1 MKLNVSISP
10 HVRSRQSTTTIMLDV
25 IIALLP
31 SVVVGVWVF
40 GPRAFAITM
49 LSVASCV
56 ASEYLYEK
64 ILHKPI
70 TVTDLSAV
78 VTGLILAVNLYST
91 APWWLPILGG
101 AFAIIV
107 VKMLYGGIGQNF
119 MNPAL
124 AARCFLL
131 LSFSRIM
138 TDYPKIDGVSSAT
151 PLTLIKQDPTATV
164 PLSDLLLGTHSG
176 TIGETSAI
184 AIIIGAVYLCARGI
198 IKPREPLSVIIS
210 TGVFVTFFSLIQGRP
225 VTFDFLMVHMLG
237 GGMLLGAVFMASDYA
252 TTPVTPW
259 GQVIFGCCVGFI
271 TALIRCVGG
280 GVEGMSYAI
289 IISNLLTPFIEKLT
303 LPRPF
308 GVKKERKEREA
319 K

>member
-1 MKLNVSISP
+1 MKLNVSIAP
-10 HVRSRQSTTTIMLDV
+10 HIRSRQTTATVMLDV

-31 SVVVGVWVF
+31 SIIVGIWMF
-40 GPRAFAITM
+40 GARAFAITM
-49 LSVASCV
+49 LSVTSCV

-64 ILHKPI
+64 ILRKP
-70 TVTDLSAV
+70 VTIKDLSAV

-107 VKMLYGGIGQNF
+107 VKMLYGGLGQNF

-131 LSFSRIM
+131 LSFTRIM
-138 TDYPKIDGVSSAT
+138 TDYPTLDGVSGAT
-151 PLTLIKQDPTATV
+151 PLTLAKQGVYTPV
-164 PLSDLLLGTHSG
+164 KDLLLGTHSG

-198 IKPREPLSVIIS
+198 IKPREPLSVILS
-210 TGVFVTFFSLIQGRP
+210 TGIFITFFRLIQGQP
-225 VTFDFLMVHMLG
+225 VTFDYLMVQMLG

-303 LPRPF
+303 MPKPF
-308 GVKKERKEREA
+308 GTEKGGGKK
-319 K
+319 